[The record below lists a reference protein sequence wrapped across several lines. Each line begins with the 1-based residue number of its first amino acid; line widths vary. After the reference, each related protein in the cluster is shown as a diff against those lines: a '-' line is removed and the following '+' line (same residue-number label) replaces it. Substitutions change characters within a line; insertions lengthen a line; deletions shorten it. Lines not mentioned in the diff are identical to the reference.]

1 METRQTDFCGD
12 FRFQISDPRRHKAAD
27 FGTFPL
33 SKISASP
40 ENSMTALLQISAQ
53 RRRSQIAQITSHR
66 RCAREKEKSGAAVDI
81 WRLQIPAKE
90 IPFFSASCG
99 LRILS
104 EGAVC
109 RSPLC
114 RSRILQSRKHAEQ
127 IPGPVEICKTRYLRL
142 CRVLR
147 QVAAWQ
153 KSRLTDPKRSVQ
165 SSMAVKSRAEF

>member
-1 METRQTDFCGD
+1 M
-12 FRFQISDPRRHKAAD
+12 ISNTTAD

-33 SKISASP
+33 SKISAVTQHQISDFRFQISDFRSQHHPRLANRFLREISVFRFQISASP

-90 IPFFSASCG
+90 IPFFSASFG

-104 EGAVC
+104 EGADPDFAVPEFC
-109 RSPLC
+109 RAGSMPSRSPD
-114 RSRILQSRKHAEQ
+114 Q
-127 IPGPVEICKTRYLRL
+127 
-142 CRVLR
+142 
-147 QVAAWQ
+147 
-153 KSRLTDPKRSVQ
+153 
-165 SSMAVKSRAEF
+165 

>member
-1 METRQTDFCGD
+1 MTLRGYLAVAQHQISDFRFQIPTPGRQISAGD

-104 EGAVC
+104 EGADPHFAVPEFC
-109 RSPLC
+109 RAGSMPSRSPD
-114 RSRILQSRKHAEQ
+114 Q
-127 IPGPVEICKTRYLRL
+127 
-142 CRVLR
+142 
-147 QVAAWQ
+147 
-153 KSRLTDPKRSVQ
+153 
-165 SSMAVKSRAEF
+165 